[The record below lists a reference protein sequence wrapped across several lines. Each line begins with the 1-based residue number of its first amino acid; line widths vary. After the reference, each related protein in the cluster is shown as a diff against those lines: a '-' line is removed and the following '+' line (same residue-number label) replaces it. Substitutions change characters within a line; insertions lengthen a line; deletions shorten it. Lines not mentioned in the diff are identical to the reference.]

1 MKFGSDYIKKLIADA
16 HTLLEQDDV
25 NDSSKTA
32 IENCLKS
39 IQDYEKLNTQ
49 NKKDVLL

>member
-1 MKFGSDYIKKLIADA
+1 MKFGSDYIKKLIDDA

-32 IENCLKS
+32 IEDCLKS
-39 IQDYEKLNTQ
+39 IRDYEKLNTQ